1 MANTMDNEQQ
11 QTDGKPFYRRWWFI
25 VLAVIIVLGAIGSL
39 GGDDE
44 KDPIAAAATT
54 TTGVDPTTTST
65 TEPTTTT
72 TEAATTTIP
81 PTTTTTQPP
90 TTTTT
95 QPTTTTTAAPVEG
108 SGDDFI
114 EFSVPGNQAAVLD
127 ISYSGGS
134 NFVVSSYDA
143 NNESIDL
150 LINEIG
156 AYQGRVP
163 VNFLVGEE
171 VAFLEI
177 TASGPWT
184 IQTVLLSELELNVAS
199 VSGSGDDVV
208 AMEVS
213 SPTMDI
219 THHGESNF
227 VVLAFTDS
235 RDLLVNEIGAYDGT
249 VRSPT
254 GTVVFQITADG
265 DWTLAEG

>member
-1 MANTMDNEQQ
+1 
-11 QTDGKPFYRRWWFI
+11 
-25 VLAVIIVLGAIGSL
+25 
-39 GGDDE
+39 
-44 KDPIAAAATT
+44 
-54 TTGVDPTTTST
+54 
-65 TEPTTTT
+65 
-72 TEAATTTIP
+72 
-81 PTTTTTQPP
+81 
-90 TTTTT
+90 
-95 QPTTTTTAAPVEG
+95 
-108 SGDDFI
+108 
-114 EFSVPGNQAAVLD
+114 VPGDQAAVLD

-163 VNFLVGEE
+163 VNFFVGEE

-184 IQTVLLSELELNVAS
+184 VQAVMLSELELNVAS

-213 SPTMDI
+213 SPTMEI
-219 THHGESNF
+219 THNGESNF
-227 VVLAFTDS
+227 VVLAFTNS